1 MKIGL
6 EFEGV
11 IINYSTG
18 QISRWSGI
26 PEDVR
31 QRIKKMI
38 YVRRE
43 QEDPCDGYD
52 ALAEVRTLPIPNPTP
67 EILIESLYT
76 QMELATNAFAANG
89 YEIRWYEQNMPDE
102 LHEEIQYSLDN
113 PPDGQYPE
121 KKYTQVLT
129 KDGVVEYKSV
139 GNRFR
144 GGGLHINIS
153 SLPEVFAPSVV
164 AGLDKNLSRQRHDYK
179 FQSHYRN
186 NILFRTRCP
195 RDSSGKTDYN
205 EPIVEYMAHGFNV
218 LSMKDWRKDLINM
231 SNKAWYRTGWNM
243 NHMIWAWTVCGFMN
257 DFFRSV
263 EKLA

>member
-11 IINYSTG
+11 IVSYATAEIT
-18 QISRWSGI
+18 RWSSI
-26 PEDVR
+26 PEDLR
-31 QRIKKMI
+31 RRIKKMI
-38 YVRRE
+38 YIRRE

-67 EILIESLYT
+67 EILIEALFL
-76 QMELATNAFAANG
+76 QMEIATHAYAANG
-89 YEIRWYEQNMPDE
+89 YEIRWYEQNIPDD
-102 LHEEIQYSLDN
+102 LHNQIQFDLNN
-113 PPDGQYPE
+113 PPAGQYKV

-129 KDGVVEYKSV
+129 KDGAVEYKST

-164 AGLDKNLSRQRHDYK
+164 AGLDKNLSKLRFNYK
-179 FQSHYRN
+179 FKSHYRN
-186 NILFRTRCP
+186 NILFRTRYP
-195 RDSSGKTDYN
+195 VDSSGKTDYN

-218 LSMKDWRKDLINM
+218 PSLKDWRKDLQSVSNHTWYGKGRNM
-231 SNKAWYRTGWNM
+231 D
-243 NHMIWAWTVCGFMN
+243 HMIWAWNVCGFMS
-257 DFFRSV
+257 DFFKAV
-263 EKLA
+263 GKLT